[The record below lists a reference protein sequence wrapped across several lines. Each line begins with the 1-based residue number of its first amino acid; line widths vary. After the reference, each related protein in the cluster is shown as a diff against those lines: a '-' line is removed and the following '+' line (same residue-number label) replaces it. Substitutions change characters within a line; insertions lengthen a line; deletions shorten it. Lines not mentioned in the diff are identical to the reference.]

1 MNQIEIE
8 AYGYYKKL
16 YAPFII
22 FFRIG
27 NLCSA
32 FKEDASVVAGALNL
46 PVENDSVSLE
56 ADGILNVV
64 GELAGLGFQAKVIE
78 MRGESGD
85 FEVPDVQKL
94 REEQELDEN
103 F

>member
-22 FFRIG
+22 FFRTG
-27 NLCSA
+27 NLCKA
-32 FKEDASVVAGALNL
+32 FKEDASAVAGALNL

-56 ADGILNVV
+56 ADGILDIV
-64 GELAGLGFQAKVIE
+64 GELAGLGFQAKIIE
-78 MRGESGD
+78 MRGESSD
-85 FEVPDVQKL
+85 FEVPDVNKL
-94 REEQELDEN
+94 REEQELDER

>member
-8 AYGYYKKL
+8 AYNYYKKL
-16 YAPFII
+16 YAPLII
-22 FFRIG
+22 FFRVG
-27 NLCSA
+27 ELCKA
-32 FKEDASVVAGALNL
+32 FKDDASVVASALNL

-56 ADGILNVV
+56 AGVILDVV

-78 MRGESGD
+78 FRGESGD

-94 REEQELDEN
+94 QEEQELDEN

>member
-22 FFRIG
+22 FFRAG
-27 NLCSA
+27 NLCKA
-32 FKEDASVVAGALNL
+32 FKEDASVVSGALNL
-46 PVENDSVSLE
+46 PVESDSVSLE
-56 ADGILNVV
+56 ADGILDVV

-85 FEVPDVQKL
+85 FEVPDVNKL
-94 REEQELDEN
+94 REEQELDER